1 MAALWS
7 FIAQHIHIAGNIE
20 NILPTNI
27 SLHAKQVIVVGLIA
41 IIPPK
46 NYATL
51 KETVSRDFLSS
62 GFCMNHFPWQ
72 AQGNIIRVKFF

>member
-1 MAALWS
+1 MLYRQW
-7 FIAQHIHIAGNIE
+7 QHFSLLLRNIYVHIAGNIE

-46 NYATL
+46 NFATP
-51 KETVSRDFLSS
+51 KETMSRDFLSS
-62 GFCMNHFPWQ
+62 GFCMNHLPQ
-72 AQGNIIRVKFF
+72 SPGKYH